1 LIQTVCA
8 MSRILVTGGEGQLG
22 QCFQQQAKS
31 IPDWIFFFPG
41 RNEVDITDFDSLETF
56 VKKNQIDTIVNTA
69 AYTQV
74 DRAEDNAEEVYAVNE
89 KGIENV
95 LEIANQHQL
104 KTVFF
109 STDYVFHQYNT
120 DILIESD
127 TISPQGVYAESK
139 AAGEAL
145 IAKATFPTV
154 LIRTS
159 WLFSPFGKNFVKT
172 ILNLAQSNQDL
183 KVVNDQ
189 WGSPTYGPDL
199 ANMVL
204 QLLRQYP
211 LQKEIFH
218 VVNAGVTN
226 WCAFAQSILK
236 QSGLKKEVQGI
247 PTEAYPTPAPRPQRS
262 VLGTSKIQSYL
273 GTSLRSWEES
283 LADCLNQ
290 LRHG

>member
-1 LIQTVCA
+1 

-31 IPDWIFFFPG
+31 ISDWIFFFPG

>member
-1 LIQTVCA
+1 

-31 IPDWIFFFPG
+31 ISDWIFFFPG

-56 VKKNQIDTIVNTA
+56 VKKNQIDTIVNMA

>member
-1 LIQTVCA
+1 
-8 MSRILVTGGEGQLG
+8 
-22 QCFQQQAKS
+22 
-31 IPDWIFFFPG
+31 
-41 RNEVDITDFDSLETF
+41 VDITDFDSLETF

-95 LEIANQHQL
+95 LEIANHHQL
-104 KTVFF
+104 KTAFF
-109 STDYVFHQYNT
+109 STDYVFHQFNS
-120 DILIESD
+120 DVLIESD

-218 VVNAGVTN
+218 VANAGVTN

-236 QSGLKKEVQGI
+236 QSGLKKEVKGI
-247 PTEAYPTPAPRPQRS
+247 PTGAYPTPAPRPQRS

-273 GTSLRSWEES
+273 GTSLRSWEEA

>member
-1 LIQTVCA
+1 

-22 QCFQQQAKS
+22 KCFQQQAKNF
-31 IPDWIFFFPG
+31 PEWIFFFPE
-41 RNEVDITDFDSLETF
+41 RNEVDITDFHSIETF

-74 DRAEDNAEEVYAVNE
+74 DQAEDNAEQAYAVNE
-89 KGIENV
+89 KGVDNV
-95 LEIANQHQL
+95 LQIASQHHL
-104 KTVFF
+104 KTIFF
-109 STDYVFHQYNT
+109 STDYVFHHENN

-127 TISPQGVYAESK
+127 TISPRGVYAQSK

-145 IAKATFPTV
+145 IAKAAFPTI

-172 ILNLAQSNQDL
+172 IIALAESDQNL

-189 WGSPTYGPDL
+189 WGSPTYGLDL
-199 ANMVL
+199 ATVAL
-204 QLLRQYP
+204 QLLRHYP
-211 LQKEIFH
+211 SQKEVFH
-218 VVNAGVTN
+218 VTNTGITN

-236 QSGLKKEVQGI
+236 QSRLQKEVQGV
-247 PTEAYPTPAPRPQRS
+247 PTEAYTTRAPRPQRS

-273 GTSLRSWEES
+273 KAPMRSWEEA

-290 LRHG
+290 LQNG